1 MATKKSKKEENS
13 IWSPGVFQEALR
25 ARREFIL
32 YRLDQRPDASALSEL
47 VFDLLVHL
55 ALNRDAEDI
64 DKLVSSFARRHDL
77 NPNEAMLDLGDG
89 SVIHISDALNP
100 AHRTPEIINVVN
112 ALFSRGFAQKIAPL
126 EVGDRRSFT
135 MRVVGLLPGI
145 ERVGPYVISDYIDL
159 VCDEEDAFRFWRVYV
174 ERVAAEVTKRSE
186 REEDATAPWLL
197 TPLITLNRQAPPI
210 PRGRAW
216 MALKQHVKRVL
227 RIDRHRWRF
236 IRTLVEGC
244 DDLVMLHYICNAPAF
259 VEDPEVLHVF
269 LTRGDTKL
277 VSCAL
282 FAMQVH
288 GELDAAVGRLLEHFR
303 SRPLPEIAERVT
315 EIYAQLHLPARP
327 NTNLRRLLLGL
338 RTLIMSKVAQG
349 ESVDSLAKAIANDSR
364 AFRHSMLV
372 SELAEDENLALNPK
386 VQRLLERVMTIFFKS
401 FTPSGVDHPL
411 NDGVFRDAVRRVART
426 LVAVGAVRVRDRLES
441 FGLDLAEL
449 VERWAGEEAPDDV
462 KWRLLGRFAAVYA
475 QSMVAICRTLY
486 VRDDTREQARLL
498 YQALLRVYLEHFHA
512 VEGQCNFGA
521 LEYSLA
527 PLFPDLIQRGD
538 EQLELGDLVDASPT
552 IATLELAFGP
562 LADDSG
568 RVAPE
573 SASIGMSA
581 LIVRKPERDKPL
593 AAPVEILRRTTSTP
607 RSILRSYL
615 GLDFLSVLGDR
626 CLRLLGMRRVGE
638 IRLTDREVVVTS
650 CRSIGDRVIGRTGD
664 SHSLDDL
671 LAVHV
676 RHRVRLFY
684 WALGVCG
691 LLLAGLIGGHL
702 LFVGLRGAETAI
714 ALVGAGI
721 VGGGMAFDMAC
732 TRLSEHARGKVTLEL
747 HCHSRP
753 EHLSLLID
761 TDEGAEILD
770 AFMANDAERREL
782 HLVEE
787 WSDSSTGWKGTQSRP
802 KARAAGRG

>member
-1 MATKKSKKEENS
+1 MVDDVDSQETS

-25 ARREFIL
+25 GRREAIL
-32 YRLDQRPDASALSEL
+32 ARLDMRGDGAAMSEL

-55 ALNRDAEDI
+55 ALNREAEDI
-64 DKLVSSFARRHDL
+64 DKLVASFARRHDL
-77 NPNEAMLDLGDG
+77 NPGEAAVDLGDG
-89 SVIHISDALNP
+89 ALLHISHALNP
-100 AHRTPEIINVVN
+100 ANRTPEIVAVIN
-112 ALFSRGFAQKIAPL
+112 ALFSRGFAEKIAPL

-145 ERVGPYVISDYIDL
+145 ERLGPYVISDYIDL

-174 ERVAAEVTKRSE
+174 ERVAAEVTKRSQ
-186 REEDATAPWLL
+186 RAEESTDPWLL
-197 TPLITLNRQAPPI
+197 TPLLTLNREAPPI

-269 LTRGDTKL
+269 LTRGDAKL

-282 FAMQVH
+282 FAMQVQ
-288 GELDAAVGRLLEHFR
+288 GELDSAVGRLLEYFR

-315 EIYAQLHLPARP
+315 ELYAQLHLPSRP
-327 NTNLRRLLLGL
+327 NANLRRLILGL
-338 RTLIMSKVAQG
+338 RTLVMAKVAEG
-349 ESVDSLAKAIANDSR
+349 GSVESLAKAVASDSR
-364 AFRHSMLV
+364 AFRHCMLLA
-372 SELAEDENLALNPK
+372 ELAEDENLAMSPQ
-386 VQRLLERVMTIFFKS
+386 VQRLLERVMTLFFQS

-411 NDGVFRDAVRRVART
+411 NDEVFRDAIRRSART
-426 LVAVGAVRVRDRLES
+426 LVAVGATRIRDRLES
-441 FGLDLAEL
+441 FGLELAEH
-449 VERWAGEEAPDDV
+449 VERWAGESAPDQV

-475 QSMVAICRTLY
+475 QSVVAICRTLY

-498 YQALLRVYLEHFHA
+498 YQGLLRVYLEHFHA
-512 VEGQCNFGA
+512 VEGQCSFGA

-527 PLFPDLIQRGD
+527 PLFPDLIQRSD
-538 EQLELGDLVDASPT
+538 ERLELGDLVDASHT

-562 LADDSG
+562 LEDDSG
-568 RVAPE
+568 RVSPE
-573 SASIGMSA
+573 FSSIAMSS

-593 AAPVEILRRTTSTP
+593 VAPVEILQRRVSAP
-607 RSILRSYL
+607 RSVLRAYL
-615 GLDFLSVLGDR
+615 GIDVLAEWGGR
-626 CLRLLGMRRVGE
+626 CLRLLGMRRRGE

-650 CRSIGDRVIGRTGD
+650 ARTIGDRVIERTGD
-664 SHSLDDL
+664 SHNLEDL

-676 RHRVRLFY
+676 RHRLRLFY

-691 LLLAGLIGGHL
+691 LLVAGLVGGHL
-702 LFVGLRGAETAI
+702 LFVGLRGAETAM

-732 TRLSEHARGKVTLEL
+732 TRLSEHARGKVVLEL
-747 HCHSRP
+747 HCQSRP
-753 EHLSLLID
+753 EQFSLLID
-761 TDEGAEILD
+761 SKGGAELLD

-782 HLVEE
+782 HLIEE
-787 WSDSSTGWKGTQSRP
+787 WSETQP
-802 KARAAGRG
+802 EWQPLETATE